1 MSEVVLTDGNF
12 KAEVLDSKIP
22 VLVDFWAEWCG
33 PCRMV
38 APVVEKIAKDYS
50 GKLKVGKLNVDDNSA
65 TPAQYGVQGI
75 PTLIFFK
82 DGQVANQ
89 IVGFQPEH
97 KLKSV
102 VDSIL
107 KPSS

>member
-38 APVVEKIAKDYS
+38 SPIVEKLAKDYS
-50 GKLKVGKLNVDDNSA
+50 GKLKVGKLNVDDNSEV
-65 TPAQYGVQGI
+65 PSQYGIQGI
-75 PTLIFFK
+75 PTLLFFK
-82 DGQVANQ
+82 NGQVANQ

-97 KLKSV
+97 KLKNV
-102 VDSIL
+102 IDKIL
-107 KPSS
+107 A